1 VADRGADAGARGEA
15 AGARALGTEALV
27 AQLPLRRLGLPE
39 PLQTHPGE
47 HRRRLG
53 GLDLGVLDHL
63 HAIPPWVA
71 EVQSVPTLDLDAR
84 LVERL
89 ADLGAV
95 IDHQSEMAVPVGC
108 AWLAVREGEELI
120 AHVEEGHAWHASAKL
135 EIEDA
140 AVELDRLVHVADD
153 QRDVVYADHPRHTAK
168 HRLPPV
174 AAIELERLERR
185 YGERVALAGV
195 SVRVEEGQ
203 TLAVLGGNGAGK
215 TTLLRVL
222 AGLLRPNGGRARVLG
237 ADLPGERWKLPA
249 QVGYLGHEPLLYREL
264 SGRENLRYHA
274 RLHRLAPARVEE
286 LLAEVGMEARADDPV
301 SELSK
306 GLVQRLAVARAVLH
320 APALLLL
327 DEPRANLDPAAV
339 ELLEPLIGRASGR
352 TRVLVSHDVE
362 GALAESD
369 LSLGLRGGRPA
380 PVGAE
385 LYR

>member
-1 VADRGADAGARGEA
+1 
-15 AGARALGTEALV
+15 
-27 AQLPLRRLGLPE
+27 
-39 PLQTHPGE
+39 
-47 HRRRLG
+47 
-53 GLDLGVLDHL
+53 
-63 HAIPPWVA
+63 
-71 EVQSVPTLDLDAR
+71 
-84 LVERL
+84 
-89 ADLGAV
+89 
-95 IDHQSEMAVPVGC
+95 
-108 AWLAVREGEELI
+108 
-120 AHVEEGHAWHASAKL
+120 
-135 EIEDA
+135 
-140 AVELDRLVHVADD
+140 
-153 QRDVVYADHPRHTAK
+153 
-168 HRLPPV
+168 V

-222 AGLLRPNGGRARVLG
+222 AGLLRPNGGSARVLG
-237 ADLPGERWKLPA
+237 AELPGERWKLPSE
-249 QVGYLGHEPLLYREL
+249 VGYLGHEPLLYREL

-274 RLHRLAPARVEE
+274 QLHRLAPARVEE
-286 LLAEVGMEARADDPV
+286 LLGAVGMEDRADDPV
-301 SELSK
+301 RDLSK

-320 APALLLL
+320 EPALLLL

-369 LSLGLRGGRPA
+369 LSLGLRDGRPA